1 MGTSVLSGSPLPC
14 PQRKVQKDTKVQIL
28 KLPLCTVAAG
38 PETLFP
44 QASPS
49 ARWNPMWYS
58 MIPESCWARPAEK
71 PLPINTLILG
81 SPSSKHFHLS
91 ADVEVPEHERP
102 GHIRIFAHP
111 WSRVVLVPPFPQ
123 NLRAHSFLATL
134 RTRAHDPED
143 ARPFFA
149 STFQAHPGNRPG
161 SGRFAFGSGRFAF
174 GSVGV

>member
-1 MGTSVLSGSPLPC
+1 MSPEERAEGHTGAHPKAATLYKGSWARNAIPPG
-14 PQRKVQKDTKVQIL
+14 
-28 KLPLCTVAAG
+28 LPLCQVEPYAVQFDPRKLRG
-38 PETLFP
+38 P
-44 QASPS
+44 
-49 ARWNPMWYS
+49 
-58 MIPESCWARPAEK
+58 PAEE
-71 PLPINTLILG
+71 PLPVNTLILG
-81 SPSSKHFHLS
+81 SPSSKRFHLS

-111 WSRVVLVPPFPQ
+111 WSCAVLVPPFPQ
-123 NLRAHSFLATL
+123 NLRGHSFLATL

-174 GSVGV
+174 GSVGL

>member
-14 PQRKVQKDTKVQIL
+14 PQRKGQKDTKVQIL

-49 ARWNPMWYS
+49 ARWNPMRYS
-58 MIPESCWARPAEK
+58 LIPESCWARPAEK
-71 PLPINTLILG
+71 PLPVNTLILG

-111 WSRVVLVPPFPQ
+111 WSHVVVVPAFP
-123 NLRAHSFLATL
+123 RPRIFL
-134 RTRAHDPED
+134 RTHDPEH

-161 SGRFAFGSGRFAF
+161 SGRFAFGS
-174 GSVGV
+174 VGL